1 MQPEERRVVAFD
13 IETHLI
19 AAGRIAPPIVCLSY
33 AFRQDGVLQA
43 AVIGRA
49 DGDDLRTLCHE
60 LLSDTSLILCAHNA
74 AFDMAVIGQA
84 FPELLPL
91 IFQAY
96 QDERVRDTL
105 VREKLW
111 QLSSH
116 GQFEFAPSPDGSQ
129 VRRTYDLASLERLY
143 LGRDRSALKDAED
156 GWRLNYAVLE
166 SVPTSKW
173 PADAL
178 AYSREDTLGALEV
191 YEAQQAR
198 FNASGPGSICGEE
211 IHVYADF
218 CLFLMTCRGIAVD
231 AQAHQKMR
239 LALEAEISYERLSA
253 LIEADILVPER
264 APAPRLVEKVVAH
277 WDVVNTPRVDLRKI
291 VAGAWRSLG
300 IEDFPKTDS
309 GLPSLTLKHLEDLA
323 NKAAGLVGPLDHFVQ
338 DEGLQATYPALAAL
352 LALRREVSTS
362 VPAPGRPV
370 GAKERI
376 AQKQLRAYVARVCA
390 EYNLP
395 ILLTPK
401 GDVSL
406 AEAALERL
414 VPLDE
419 VIAQYAHLMKYR
431 KMLREELPRMCSKDA
446 EGRSTG
452 VPAPEIHFCFDVLK
466 ETGRTSSYGNDL
478 YPSANGQNV
487 DPRVRPIYVARP
499 GKLFVSCDYSALEMC
514 SLANT
519 LVEIFGR
526 STLADLINRGVDPHT
541 YFGAQLAVRL
551 DPNFSETMGQSKVVD
566 PMAIYS
572 TFAACEKDSREQVTQ
587 WFKHWRTFAKPTNL
601 GYPGGLGP
609 KTFVTFAKA
618 NFGVDVSIE
627 TAKQLR
633 ELWLEAFPEMREFFE
648 WVRTSLADPNH
659 PIIGTHE
666 DQETGEVSPI
676 KGFAYTFAG
685 GTYRAACAYP
695 AACNGRAL
703 QSPSAVGA
711 KLGAVI
717 DVTRACYDSTRGSIL
732 YGCAPLD
739 FIHDEVLAEV
749 PDDQYAS
756 DRAEEICRLM
766 VGGMSAVMPH
776 VKITAKPVLMRR
788 WYKEAAERRDAR
800 GKLIPWE
807 PAAPAV
813 P

>member
-13 IETHLI
+13 TETHLI

-178 AYSREDTLGALEV
+178 AYSREDALGTLEV

-277 WDVVNTPRVDLRKI
+277 WDVVNTP
-291 VAGAWRSLG
+291 AWTCARSL
-300 IEDFPKTDS
+300 
-309 GLPSLTLKHLEDLA
+309 
-323 NKAAGLVGPLDHFVQ
+323 
-338 DEGLQATYPALAAL
+338 PARGARSAS
-352 LALRREVSTS
+352 RTSRKRTPGCPRSRSSTS
-362 VPAPGRPV
+362 
-370 GAKERI
+370 
-376 AQKQLRAYVARVCA
+376 
-390 EYNLP
+390 
-395 ILLTPK
+395 
-401 GDVSL
+401 
-406 AEAALERL
+406 
-414 VPLDE
+414 
-419 VIAQYAHLMKYR
+419 
-431 KMLREELPRMCSKDA
+431 
-446 EGRSTG
+446 
-452 VPAPEIHFCFDVLK
+452 
-466 ETGRTSSYGNDL
+466 RT
-478 YPSANGQNV
+478 
-487 DPRVRPIYVARP
+487 
-499 GKLFVSCDYSALEMC
+499 
-514 SLANT
+514 
-519 LVEIFGR
+519 
-526 STLADLINRGVDPHT
+526 
-541 YFGAQLAVRL
+541 
-551 DPNFSETMGQSKVVD
+551 
-566 PMAIYS
+566 
-572 TFAACEKDSREQVTQ
+572 
-587 WFKHWRTFAKPTNL
+587 WRTRRQGSWDPSITSCRTRVSKRPT
-601 GYPGGLGP
+601 
-609 KTFVTFAKA
+609 
-618 NFGVDVSIE
+618 
-627 TAKQLR
+627 R
-633 ELWLEAFPEMREFFE
+633 
-648 WVRTSLADPNH
+648 
-659 PIIGTHE
+659 
-666 DQETGEVSPI
+666 
-676 KGFAYTFAG
+676 
-685 GTYRAACAYP
+685 
-695 AACNGRAL
+695 
-703 QSPSAVGA
+703 PSQRCWRC
-711 KLGAVI
+711 
-717 DVTRACYDSTRGSIL
+717 D
-732 YGCAPLD
+732 
-739 FIHDEVLAEV
+739 
-749 PDDQYAS
+749 
-756 DRAEEICRLM
+756 
-766 VGGMSAVMPH
+766 
-776 VKITAKPVLMRR
+776 
-788 WYKEAAERRDAR
+788 
-800 GKLIPWE
+800 GK
-807 PAAPAV
+807 
-813 P
+813 